1 MEDTMLNKNIVISAV
16 EQKTTETGKSFIK
29 ITDEKGLKYTI
40 WCIKKDGTE
49 GKAFQY
55 FKTLGFEAVGKTV
68 GIGYKEE
75 QGEYE
80 GKPVTYR
87 TIVMMGGAT
96 ADSSHSTP
104 TTSTPSNTGLEQRV
118 AKLET
123 EVAYLKGKLTSREVT
138 TEELATEFGGT
149 ITSQAPTFTSQVPT
163 QEIRV
168 EDIPF

>member
-1 MEDTMLNKNIVISAV
+1 MLNKNIVISAV
-16 EQKTTETGKSFIK
+16 EQKTTETGRAFIK

-55 FKTLGFEAVGKTV
+55 FKTLGFEAVNKTV

-75 QGEYE
+75 LGDYE

-87 TIVMMGGAT
+87 TIVMMGNAT
-96 ADSSHSTP
+96 EASQQ
-104 TTSTPSNTGLEQRV
+104 TSAPKANTGLEQRV

-123 EVAYLKGKLTSREVT
+123 QVAYLKGQLSSREVT
-138 TEELATEFGGT
+138 KEELATEFGGT

-163 QEIRV
+163 HREISV
-168 EDIPF
+168 DEIPF